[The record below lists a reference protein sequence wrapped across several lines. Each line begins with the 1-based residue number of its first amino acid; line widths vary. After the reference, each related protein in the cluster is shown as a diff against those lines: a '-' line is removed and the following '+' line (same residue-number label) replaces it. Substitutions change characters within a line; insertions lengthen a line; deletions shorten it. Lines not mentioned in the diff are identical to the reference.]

1 MVLKYLVRGDYIMC
15 IFCGGTCG
23 GVGDALLPSASIG
36 ISLAVLKIQ
45 AVRASH
51 KRKLKEKA
59 GQKKKARPDSLVS

>member
-1 MVLKYLVRGDYIMC
+1 MC

-23 GVGDALLPSASIG
+23 GVGDMILPSATLG

-51 KRKLKEKA
+51 KQKLKEKA
-59 GQKKKARPDSLVS
+59 GEKKEAKPDASIS